1 MAQNNGMSLPSGNK
15 VELLSPAGNF
25 EKLKM
30 AVLYGADAVYMSGKH
45 FGLRAFSDNF
55 EEDELKSGIDY
66 AHQHGVKAYVAMN
79 ILAHPDDFDGMEE
92 YIGYLVFCGAD
103 ALIISDPGI
112 FALVRRIAPEM
123 DIHISTQASV
133 TNAQGCKFWHDA
145 GARRIVL
152 ARELTLEEII
162 GIRREIPESLE
173 LEVFVHGAM
182 CVSYSGRCLLSNYF
196 TGRDGNRGKCAQP
209 CRWNYELTEA
219 KHKDQPVE
227 MQQDGKG
234 TYLFSS
240 KDLCMI
246 EHIPELINAGIHS
259 FKIEGRIKG
268 AFYAATVTKAYREA
282 IDEYYRDPG
291 EYKTDPALLADLEK
305 TVHRKF
311 DTGFYFGGPMV
322 NDHINDSE
330 SYIKEAA
337 VVGIIK
343 SYDPQTKRAVIEQRN
358 KIFDGELLEIV
369 SPRGRHCNMI
379 ARDLK
384 DVDDQP
390 LESTPHPKMIYS
402 MPVRVP
408 VDPDSFIRRLGAR
421 D

>member
-1 MAQNNGMSLPSGNK
+1 MANK

-55 EEDELKSGIDY
+55 DADELKSGIEY
-66 AHQHGVKAYVAMN
+66 AHCHNVKAYVTMN
-79 ILAHPDDFDGMEE
+79 IMAHQGDFGGMGE
-92 YIGYLVFCGAD
+92 YISYLASCKAD
-103 ALIISDPGI
+103 ALIVSDPGI
-112 FALVRRIAPEM
+112 FSLVRETAPDM

-133 TNAQGCKFWHDA
+133 TNAKGCLFWHDA
-145 GARRIVL
+145 GASRIVL
-152 ARELTLEEII
+152 ARELTLAEITE
-162 GIRREIPESLE
+162 IRKEIPDSLE

-209 CRWNYELTEA
+209 CRWNYELTEM

-227 MQQDGKG
+227 MRQDEKG

-246 EHIPELINAGIHS
+246 EHIPGLIKAGIHS

-282 IDEYYRDPG
+282 IDSYYYDPVN
-291 EYKTDPALLADLEK
+291 YKTDPSLLSDLEK

-311 DTGFYFGGPMV
+311 DTGFFFGNPM
-322 NDHINDSE
+322 DDAKIHEHD

-337 VVGIIK
+337 VVGIVRE
-343 SYDPQTKRAVIEQRN
+343 YDPVAKRALIEQRN
-358 KIFDGELLEIV
+358 KIFNGDLIEVV
-369 SPRGRHCNMI
+369 SPRGRHCEMI
-379 ARDLK
+379 AHDIL
-384 DVDDQP
+384 DENNMP
-390 LESTPHPKMIYS
+390 IESTPHPKMMFS
-402 MPVRVP
+402 MPMRVP